1 MKTPPSVF
9 RISLATITVAAA
21 CIGTP
26 WGAVNV
32 QSMATN
38 NASATLAFPST
49 QANPTATLPA
59 TPLLATSV
67 VQVRALTYGV
77 GEVVKLHQAGID
89 KDIIVNYIN
98 NSDLPYNLTADGI
111 LYLQSLGVPKE
122 ITTALIQRAGQLR
135 QQQASQQYHQAQ
147 NQLQATTPP
156 PGGAIG
162 VQPPAQVI
170 TPTTS
175 APAVTMMGSDYP
187 VYDYG
192 YPDSYNGGA
201 YDYWP
206 PVIIGGGGWGFGGFG
221 GGFGGFR
228 GGSRFGG
235 GGGAHGGFGGGHGG
249 GHR

>member
-1 MKTPPSVF
+1 MGNKEAEKMKTPPSVF

-122 ITTALIQRAGQLR
+122 ITTASSAESIAGN
-135 QQQASQQYHQAQ
+135 H
-147 NQLQATTPP
+147 ATPRWSHW
-156 PGGAIG
+156 GA
-162 VQPPAQVI
+162 
-170 TPTTS
+170 TTS
-175 APAVTMMGSDYP
+175 AGDHSNDIRACRHD
-187 VYDYG
+187 D
-192 YPDSYNGGA
+192 
-201 YDYWP
+201 
-206 PVIIGGGGWGFGGFG
+206 GFGLSGL
-221 GGFGGFR
+221 
-228 GGSRFGG
+228 
-235 GGGAHGGFGGGHGG
+235 
-249 GHR
+249 